1 MKGSGLLMLN
11 DKYAWVFYTQNVMTI
26 VFACTMVAT
35 VGMFGL
41 LASRCGYYSLG
52 VWYIALED

>member
-1 MKGSGLLMLN
+1 MLN